1 MRVFFETNVAGLA
14 VSAAAAAAVVPS
26 CVVVVVFVVV
36 VVVVVAVVCVKTIM
50 LKPSSDDVPWVGWL
64 FPSLGKPCA
73 R

>member
-1 MRVFFETNVAGLA
+1 
-14 VSAAAAAAVVPS
+14 
-26 CVVVVVFVVV
+26 
-36 VVVVVAVVCVKTIM
+36 M